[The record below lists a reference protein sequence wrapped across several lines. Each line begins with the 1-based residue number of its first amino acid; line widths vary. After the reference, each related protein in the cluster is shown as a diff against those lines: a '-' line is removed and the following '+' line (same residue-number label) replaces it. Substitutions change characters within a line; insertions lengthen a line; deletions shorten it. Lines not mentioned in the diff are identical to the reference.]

1 MCFLKKDKQ
10 DRIIAGELIG
20 DKEFI
25 LNIKNLD
32 YEYWINKVFT
42 IDGLFY
48 TEIGI
53 TSESRNWGIYLD
65 NVDFE
70 IGIIGF
76 INKEQEKLF
85 FDAFDKNCELFMS
98 LDDYVT
104 DMGLMLNFSDATRQ
118 KYNTIINNHRYRGV

>member
-1 MCFLKKDKQ
+1 M
-10 DRIIAGELIG
+10 
-20 DKEFI
+20 
-25 LNIKNLD
+25 
-32 YEYWINKVFT
+32 INKVFT